1 MSPLLILYQLR
12 CRVRVNI
19 IACLRGA
26 KSLFLIFPS
35 LREAIDCCGKIVYW
49 RI

>member
-1 MSPLLILYQLR
+1 MLPLLILYQLR
-12 CRVRVNI
+12 CRVNI

-35 LREAIDCCGKIVYW
+35 LREAIDCCGKIVY
-49 RI
+49 